1 MRTASLL
8 GPIAAKPNFFRL
20 LLLLTAVYGYVI
32 IQLLRGEWAGRE
44 SGNGPIVF
52 IFALWLLYRYWDE
65 RSVEPKLRTSRVVGI
80 LMLFVCAGLIY
91 AVGVVGQISQ
101 LAYGSIIPFLYA
113 GILLFQNKAARPKLA
128 FPVIFLLFSIPL
140 PGFIVDPVTLPLKQ
154 LVSAASERVLH
165 ALNYPVARTGVI
177 IYLGQYEL
185 QIADACAGLRTLF
198 TLEAL
203 GLLYLKL
210 FEYPSAFRNIGL
222 ALLVVPISIIANIT
236 RVVLLCLITYYW
248 GDEAGQGFLHQFA
261 GVALFLCALLLLLAT
276 DAGLRAVTRH
286 RLVTHMGS

>member
-80 LMLFVCAGLIY
+80 LMLFVCVGLIY

-113 GILLFQNKAARPKLA
+113 GILLFQNKAARPKL
-128 FPVIFLLFSIPL
+128 
-140 PGFIVDPVTLPLKQ
+140 D
-154 LVSAASERVLH
+154 
-165 ALNYPVARTGVI
+165 
-177 IYLGQYEL
+177 
-185 QIADACAGLRTLF
+185 
-198 TLEAL
+198 
-203 GLLYLKL
+203 
-210 FEYPSAFRNIGL
+210 
-222 ALLVVPISIIANIT
+222 
-236 RVVLLCLITYYW
+236 
-248 GDEAGQGFLHQFA
+248 
-261 GVALFLCALLLLLAT
+261 
-276 DAGLRAVTRH
+276 
-286 RLVTHMGS
+286 